1 MGQACGCSGAAISDK
16 LGGIC
21 LATVPFGFPSLPQLR
36 RSRTGSAKTGAS
48 WQRPIGLGWERPY
61 TVRYASNLDD
71 GPNHGA
77 PLGGFGAGCI
87 GRGPDGSFNLW
98 HLDGGEHWFGTL
110 PDCQFA
116 LFEHDG
122 TASRAHALASAP
134 LRDDSRPDAPQPPLE
149 SWSWYPAST
158 SERSSGTYS
167 ARYPC
172 SRFHYE
178 NVFAARVSCEAFSPI
193 LPGDYERTSY
203 PVAVFRWSFTNPTAA
218 PLDLSLLL
226 SWRNSLGWFTNT
238 DPAAAVHFRDDGS
251 PEHNYLP
258 AIGRTRG
265 QRNRK
270 LDAPGLKGV
279 LLEGERAEPLAE
291 GQGQWCLAVPDEE
304 TLAHSGLE
312 IMRCSRWN
320 PAGDGAEI
328 WNAFGL
334 DGSIPE
340 SDNDRRS
347 ADHDHASAAL
357 AVRFRLEPG
366 QSLELPMVIS
376 WDLPVTAFA
385 SGTRALRRYT
395 DVFGSG
401 GDNAAAIAA
410 EALLDWR
417 AWRTAIETWQAPV
430 VGRADLPDPLRMAL
444 LNELYDLA
452 SGGSLWT
459 AATPQDPVGRF
470 GVLECLDYAWYES
483 LDVRLYGSFA
493 LLQLWPELD
502 KAVLRDFARAIP
514 AADPTPRPIGWY
526 FTQGRGRVE
535 APRKLA
541 GATPHDLG
549 APNERPFDA
558 TNYTAY
564 QDCNLW
570 KDLASDFVLQVW
582 RTFRL
587 APSGEDLRF
596 LADCWPAAVT
606 ALRYLKQFDA
616 NNDGLPDNGGA
627 PDQTFDDWPLQGVS
641 AYCGALWIAALEA
654 ALAMGQ
660 RLQLELGLD
669 TSAEQR
675 QFGGWL
681 EQSRTNFDALLW
693 NGEYYKI
700 DAESGTPVVMAD
712 QLCGDFYARLL
723 GLPPVVTDDR
733 ARSSLNAVKEACFEG
748 FQDGRLGVA
757 NGLRRDGTPL
767 DPNGTHPL
775 EVWTGINFG
784 LAAYYRLM
792 GDTNTALAICN
803 AVVGQ
808 VYEGGLQF
816 RTPEAITGVNTFRAC
831 HYLRAMAIWALWATH
846 TGWQPIPGAERQP
859 LGTEQ
864 QP

>member
-1 MGQACGCSGAAISDK
+1 
-16 LGGIC
+16 
-21 LATVPFGFPSLPQLR
+21 
-36 RSRTGSAKTGAS
+36 
-48 WQRPIGLGWERPY
+48 
-61 TVRYASNLDD
+61 
-71 GPNHGA
+71 
-77 PLGGFGAGCI
+77 
-87 GRGPDGSFNLW
+87 
-98 HLDGGEHWFGTL
+98 
-110 PDCQFA
+110 
-116 LFEHDG
+116 
-122 TASRAHALASAP
+122 
-134 LRDDSRPDAPQPPLE
+134 
-149 SWSWYPAST
+149 
-158 SERSSGTYS
+158 
-167 ARYPC
+167 
-172 SRFHYE
+172 
-178 NVFAARVSCEAFSPI
+178 
-193 LPGDYERTSY
+193 
-203 PVAVFRWSFTNPTAA
+203 
-218 PLDLSLLL
+218 
-226 SWRNSLGWFTNT
+226 
-238 DPAAAVHFRDDGS
+238 
-251 PEHNYLP
+251 
-258 AIGRTRG
+258 
-265 QRNRK
+265 
-270 LDAPGLKGV
+270 
-279 LLEGERAEPLAE
+279 
-291 GQGQWCLAVPDEE
+291 
-304 TLAHSGLE
+304 
-312 IMRCSRWN
+312 
-320 PAGDGAEI
+320 
-328 WNAFGL
+328 
-334 DGSIPE
+334 
-340 SDNDRRS
+340 
-347 ADHDHASAAL
+347 
-357 AVRFRLEPG
+357 
-366 QSLELPMVIS
+366 VIS
-376 WDLPVTAFA
+376 WDLPVTSFA
-385 SGTRALRRYT
+385 TGTHALRRYT
-395 DVFGSG
+395 DIFGSS
-401 GDNAAAIAA
+401 GDNAVAIAA
-410 EALLDWR
+410 EALADWR
-417 AWRTAIETWQAPV
+417 SWHTAIDTWQAPV
-430 VGRADLPDPLRMAL
+430 LERADLPDPLRMAL

-582 RTFRL
+582 RSFRL

-616 NNDGLPDNGGA
+616 NDDGLPDNGGA

-675 QFGGWL
+675 EFGGWL
-681 EQSRTNFDALLW
+681 EQSRSNFDALLW

-723 GLPPVVTDDR
+723 GLPPVVDEER
-733 ARSSLNAVKEACFEG
+733 ARSSLKAVKEACFESFHG
-748 FQDGRLGVA
+748 GQLGVA

-792 GDTNTALAICN
+792 GDSGTALAICS
-803 AVVGQ
+803 AVVHQ
-808 VYEGGLQF
+808 VYTGGLQF
-816 RTPEAITGVNTFRAC
+816 RTPEAITAVRTFRAC

-846 TGWQPIPGAERQP
+846 TSWQPIPGAERQP
-859 LGTEQ
+859 IAGGE
-864 QP
+864 P

>member
-1 MGQACGCSGAAISDK
+1 MA
-16 LGGIC
+16 
-21 LATVPFGFPSLPQLR
+21 PFGLSSF
-36 RSRTGSAKTGAS
+36 RSMLGTPPRQSSDAAAC
-48 WQRPIGLGWERPY
+48 WQRPFGQGWENPY

-77 PLGGFGAGCI
+77 PLGGFGAGCL

-98 HLDGGEHWFGTL
+98 HLDGGEHWFGVL

-116 LFEHDG
+116 LHENDG
-122 TASRAHALASAP
+122 DQARTHALATRP
-134 LRDDSRPDAPQPPLE
+134 PRDDSRPDSGPPLA
-149 SWSWYPAST
+149 SWSWYPAS
-158 SERSSGTYS
+158 SPEQPSGSYQ
-167 ARYPC
+167 ARYPL
-172 SRFHYE
+172 SAFHYE
-178 NVFAARVSCEAFSPI
+178 GVFRAGVECEAFSPI
-193 LPGDYERTSY
+193 LPGDYRRSSY
-203 PVAVFRWSFTNPTAA
+203 PIAVFRWSFHNPTDR

-226 SWRNSLGWFTNT
+226 SWRNTCGWFSNT

-251 PEHNYLP
+251 PEHNYVP

-265 QRNRK
+265 QRNRWVE
-270 LDAPGLKGV
+270 APGLKGIV
-279 LLEGERAEPLAE
+279 LEGERSEPLAE
-291 GQGQWCLAVPDEE
+291 GQGQWCLEVPD
-304 TLAHSGLE
+304 AAAPGQPGLE
-312 IMRCSRWN
+312 IFRCSRWN
-320 PAGDGAEI
+320 PTGDGAEL
-328 WNAFGL
+328 WNPFQR
-334 DGSIPE
+334 DGSLPD
-340 SDNDRRS
+340 SNNDRHS
-347 ADHDHASAAL
+347 GDDDHASAAL
-357 AVRFRLEPG
+357 AVRFQLAPG
-366 QSLELPMVIS
+366 QSLELPVVIS

-385 SGTRALRRYT
+385 TGTRALRRYT
-395 DVFGSG
+395 DFFGAD
-401 GDNAAAIAA
+401 GDQATALAA
-410 EALLDWR
+410 EGLRDWR
-417 AWRTAIETWQAPV
+417 EWRSAIDAWQQPVLQRT
-430 VGRADLPDPLRMAL
+430 DLPEPLRMAL

-459 AATPQDPVGRF
+459 AATADDPVGRF

-502 KAVLRDFARAIP
+502 KAVLRSFARAIP

-535 APRKLA
+535 AARKLA

-596 LADCWPAAVT
+596 LADCWPASVT
-606 ALRYLKQFDA
+606 ALRYLKQFDI
-616 NNDGLPDNGGA
+616 NDDGLPDNGGA

-675 QFGGWL
+675 QFGEWL
-681 EQSRTNFDALLW
+681 EQSRSHFDALLW
-693 NGEYYKI
+693 NGEYYNI

-723 GLPPVVTDDR
+723 GLPPVVAENR
-733 ARSSLNAVKEACFEG
+733 ALSSLKAVKEACFESFEG
-748 FQDGRLGVA
+748 GRLGVA

-792 GDTNTALAICN
+792 GDTDTALAICS
-803 AVVGQ
+803 AVVRQ

-816 RTPEAITGVNTFRAC
+816 RTPEAITAAGTFRAC

-859 LGTEQ
+859 VGST

>member
-1 MGQACGCSGAAISDK
+1 MPPLGLPRFPRRPGARGRNDE
-16 LGGIC
+16 
-21 LATVPFGFPSLPQLR
+21 LA
-36 RSRTGSAKTGAS
+36 AS
-48 WQRPIGLGWERPY
+48 WRRPIGLGWERPY

-71 GPNHGA
+71 GPQHGA
-77 PLGGFGAGCI
+77 PLGGFGAGCL
-87 GRGPDGSFNLW
+87 GRGPNGQFNLW
-98 HLDGGEHWFGTL
+98 HLDGGEHWFGLL

-116 LFEHDG
+116 LHERDG
-122 TASRAHALASAP
+122 TGSRSHALATAP
-134 LRDDSRPDAPQPPLE
+134 ERDDSRPQAGPPLGA
-149 SWSWYPAST
+149 WSWYPASDG
-158 SERSSGTYS
+158 ERASGHYS
-167 ARYPC
+167 ARYPLH
-172 SRFHYE
+172 RFDYDG
-178 NVFAARVSCEAFSPI
+178 VFRAEVRCEAFSPI
-193 LPGDYERTSY
+193 LPGDYLRTSY
-203 PVAVFRWSFTNPTAA
+203 PVAVFVWRFRNPTDEA
-218 PLDLSLLL
+218 LDLSLLL
-226 SWRNSLGWFTNT
+226 SWRNTVGWFTNT

-251 PEHNYLP
+251 PEHSYVP
-258 AIGRTRG
+258 AIGRSQG
-265 QRNRK
+265 QRNRHWEG
-270 LDAPGLKGV
+270 DGLRGIV
-279 LLEGERAEPLAE
+279 LEGERSEPLAE
-291 GQGQWCLAVPDEE
+291 GQGQWCLAVPEASALPQPVE
-304 TLAHSGLE
+304 LF
-312 IMRCSRWN
+312 RCSRWN

-328 WNAFGL
+328 WEPFAR
-334 DGSIPE
+334 DGSLPE

-347 ADHDHASAAL
+347 GADDPASAAL
-357 AVRFRLEPG
+357 ALRFRLEPG
-366 QSLELPMVIS
+366 AELELPVVIA
-376 WDLPVTAFA
+376 WDLPVTSFA
-385 SGTRALRRYT
+385 TGSRALRRYT
-395 DVFGSG
+395 DRFGAE

-410 EALLDWR
+410 EALRDWRDWR
-417 AWRTAIETWQAPV
+417 AAIEAWQRPV
-430 VGRADLPDPLRMAL
+430 LERSDLPEPLRMAL

-452 SGGSLWT
+452 SGGTLWT
-459 AATPQDPVGRF
+459 AAGPEDPVGRF

-535 APRKLA
+535 APRKVA

-587 APSGEDLRF
+587 APGGEDLRF

-606 ALRYLKQFDA
+606 ALRYLKGFDA
-616 NNDGLPDNGGA
+616 NDDGLPDNGGA

-669 TSAEQR
+669 TSGEQR
-675 QFGGWL
+675 QFSDWL
-681 EQSRTNFDALLW
+681 ERSRAHFDALLW
-693 NGEYYKI
+693 NGEYYRI

-723 GLPPVVTDDR
+723 GLPAVVAEER
-733 ARSSLNAVKEACFEG
+733 ALSTLRAVREACFEG
-748 FQDGRLGVA
+748 FEGGRLGVA

-792 GDTNTALAICN
+792 GDTTTALAICS

-816 RTPEAITGVNTFRAC
+816 RTPEAITAAHTFRAC

-846 TGWQPIPGAERQP
+846 TGWAPIPGAERP
-859 LGTEQ
+859 PEV
-864 QP
+864 PA

>member
-1 MGQACGCSGAAISDK
+1 MAR
-16 LGGIC
+16 
-21 LATVPFGFPSLPQLR
+21 FGLTALKSLLR
-36 RSRTGSAKTGAS
+36 RTPRPHWQAPEAS
-48 WQRPIGLGWERPY
+48 WSRRFGQGWESPY

-71 GPNHGA
+71 GPNHGM

-87 GRGPDGSFNLW
+87 GRAPDGNFNLW

-116 LFEHDG
+116 LFESNG
-122 TASRAHALASAP
+122 QRQRAHALAVQPSA
-134 LRDDSRPDAPQPPLE
+134 DGSRPDSGEPLS
-149 SWSWYPAST
+149 SWQWYPASDGQ
-158 SERSSGTYS
+158 RSTGDYA
-167 ARYPC
+167 ARYPL
-172 SRFHYE
+172 SWTHYSG
-178 NVFAARVSCEAFSPI
+178 VFDAELSCEAFSPI
-193 LPGDYERTSY
+193 LPGNYRQSSY
-203 PVAVFRWSFTNPTAA
+203 PVAVFVWTLRNPSKQ

-226 SWRNSLGWFTNT
+226 SWRNSCGWFTNT

-251 PEHNYLP
+251 PEHNYVP
-258 AIGRTRG
+258 AIGRTQG
-265 QRNRK
+265 QHNRWVEEE
-270 LDAPGLKGV
+270 GLSGV
-279 LLEGERAEPLAE
+279 LLNGDRSEPIGE
-291 GQGQWCLAVPDEE
+291 GQGQWCIATAPQPGVR
-304 TLAHSGLE
+304 
-312 IMRCSRWN
+312 IQRCSRWN
-320 PAGDGAEI
+320 PAGDGSDI
-328 WNAFGL
+328 WSSFSR
-334 DGSIPE
+334 DGSIPD

-347 ADHDHASAAL
+347 GSDDPASAAL
-357 AVRFRLEPG
+357 AVQCRLEPG
-366 QSLELPMVIS
+366 QSLEIPLVIS

-385 SGTRALRRYT
+385 TGSRALRRYT
-395 DVFGSG
+395 DFFDASG
-401 GDNAAAIAA
+401 TNAAALAA
-410 EALLDWR
+410 EALRDWR
-417 AWRTAIETWQAPV
+417 HWRDQIQAWQQPV
-430 VGRADLPDPLRMAL
+430 LERSDLPEALRMAL
-444 LNELYDLA
+444 FNELYDLA

-459 AATPQDPVGRF
+459 AAGPGDPVGRF

-483 LDVRLYGSFA
+483 LDVRLYGSFG

-502 KAVLRDFARAIP
+502 KAVLRSFARAIP
-514 AADPTPRPIGWY
+514 ASDPTPRPIGWY

-535 APRKLA
+535 AARKLA

-582 RTFRL
+582 RSFRL
-587 APSGEDLRF
+587 APGGEDLRF

-606 ALRYLKQFDA
+606 ALRYLHNFDI
-616 NNDGLPDNGGA
+616 NGDGLPDNGGA
-627 PDQTFDDWPLQGVS
+627 PDQTFDDWPLRGVS

-654 ALAMGQ
+654 GLAMGQ

-669 TSAEQR
+669 TSGEQR

-681 EQSRTNFDALLW
+681 ELSRANFDRLLW
-693 NGEYYKI
+693 NGEYYNI

-723 GLPPVVTDDR
+723 GLPPVVSDE
-733 ARSSLNAVKEACFEG
+733 RSRSALGAIKEACFEAFAG
-748 FQDGRLGVA
+748 GRLGVA

-792 GDTNTALAICN
+792 GDTTTALAICT
-803 AVVGQ
+803 AVVDQ
-808 VYEGGLQF
+808 VYSGGLQF
-816 RTPEAITGVNTFRAC
+816 RTPEAITAVNTFRAC

-846 TGWQPIPGAERQP
+846 TNWQPIPGAERPASGQGP
-859 LGTEQ
+859 
-864 QP
+864 

>member
-1 MGQACGCSGAAISDK
+1 MARFGLSALTSLLKGIGA
-16 LGGIC
+16 
-21 LATVPFGFPSLPQLR
+21 PP
-36 RSRTGSAKTGAS
+36 TGSSS
-48 WQRPIGLGWERPY
+48 WSRPFGLGWEQPY

-71 GPNHGA
+71 GPNHGM

-87 GRGPDGSFNLW
+87 GRAPDGSFNLW

-116 LFEHDG
+116 LYESDG
-122 TASRAHALASAP
+122 QQSRAHALAVKPSA
-134 LRDDSRPDAPQPPLE
+134 DASRPEGGEPLTA
-149 SWSWYPAST
+149 WSWYPAS
-158 SERSSGTYS
+158 SAERPTGTYA
-167 ARYPC
+167 ARYPL
-172 SRFHYE
+172 SSTSYE
-178 NVFAARVSCEAFSPI
+178 GVFAAQVSCEAFSPI
-193 LPGDYERTSY
+193 LPGDYRRTSY
-203 PVAVFRWSFTNPTAA
+203 PVAVFVWTLTNPTNR

-226 SWRNSLGWFTNT
+226 SWRNTTGWFTNT
-238 DPAAAVHFRDDGS
+238 DPTAAVEFRDDGS
-251 PEHNYLP
+251 PEHNYVP
-258 AIGRTRG
+258 AIGNSKG
-265 QRNRK
+265 QRNRW
-270 LDAPGLKGV
+270 LDQPGLKGV
-279 LLEGERAEPLAE
+279 LLEGERTTPVAE
-291 GQGQWCLAVPDEE
+291 GQGQWCIATAD
-304 TLAHSGLE
+304 HLE
-312 IMRCSRWN
+312 VQRCSRWN
-320 PAGDGAEI
+320 PHGSGAEL
-328 WNAFGL
+328 WQPFAT

-340 SDNDRRS
+340 SNNDRRS
-347 ADHDHASAAL
+347 GAHDPASAAL
-357 AVRFRLEPG
+357 AVKCQLEPG
-366 QSLELPMVIS
+366 ASIEIPLVIS

-385 SGTRALRRYT
+385 TGTRCLRRYT
-395 DVFGSG
+395 DFFGSDG
-401 GDNAAAIAA
+401 SAAAAIAA
-410 EALLDWR
+410 EALRDWR
-417 AWRTAIETWQAPV
+417 DWHSQIEAWQRPV
-430 VGRADLPDPLRMAL
+430 LERADLPEPLRMAL
-444 LNELYDLA
+444 FNELYDLA
-452 SGGSLWT
+452 SGGSLWS
-459 AATPQDPVGRF
+459 AASPADPVGRF

-502 KAVLRDFARAIP
+502 KAVLRSFARAIP
-514 AADPTPRPIGWY
+514 AADATLRPIGWY
-526 FTQGRGRVE
+526 FTQGKGRVE
-535 APRKLA
+535 AARKLA

-549 APNERPFDA
+549 APNERPWDA

-570 KDLASDFVLQVW
+570 KDLASDYVLQVW

-596 LADCWPAAVT
+596 LAECWPAAVE
-606 ALRYLKQFDA
+606 ALTYLKSFDV

-654 ALAMGQ
+654 ALAMAQ

-669 TSAEQR
+669 TSGEQR
-675 QFGGWL
+675 QFGSWL
-681 EQSRTNFDALLW
+681 EQSRANFDALLW

-723 GLPPVVTDDR
+723 GLPAVVADER
-733 ARSSLNAVKEACFEG
+733 ARSALKAVKEACFEG
-748 FQDGRLGVA
+748 FQGGKLGVA

-792 GDTNTALAICN
+792 GETSTAFAISG
-803 AVVGQ
+803 AVVEQ
-808 VYEGGLQF
+808 VYGGGLQF

-846 TGWQPIPGAERQP
+846 TDWQAIPGAERQP
-859 LGTEQ
+859 GAEQ